1 MRCDVRAKSSGS
13 AGFVLPLVMVTAL
26 VLLLSG
32 LALQAMALQS
42 LAQQRVQWQLAQ
54 QRDAQISTAMK
65 DAIDLNG
72 ALD

>member
-1 MRCDVRAKSSGS
+1 
-13 AGFVLPLVMVTAL
+13 MVTAL

-54 QRDAQISTAMK
+54 QRDAEISAAMK
-65 DAIDLNG
+65 DAMDQNG

>member
-1 MRCDVRAKSSGS
+1 MVSISPCDSTDK
-13 AGFVLPLVMVTAL
+13 GFVLPLVMVTAL

-42 LAQQRVQWQLAQ
+42 QAQQRVQWQLAQ
-54 QRDAQISTAMK
+54 QRDAEISAAMK
-65 DAIDLNG
+65 DAMDQNG

>member
-1 MRCDVRAKSSGS
+1 MRCGVRANSSGS
-13 AGFVLPLVMVTAL
+13 AGFVLPLAMVTAL

-32 LALQAMALQS
+32 LALQAMALRS

-54 QRDAQISTAMK
+54 QRDAQISAAMK